1 MMILLKKGATKTNV
15 QELTRAQL
23 DELKQNYIC
32 TACNSP
38 SWGDLADV
46 DRIPD
51 SIIFEYYTDTVFRD
65 DDFFCSAEYNV

>member
-1 MMILLKKGATKTNV
+1 MDV
-15 QELTRAQL
+15 RELTRAQL

-32 TACNSP
+32 SIYDSP

-51 SIIFEYYTDTVFRD
+51 SVIFEYYAGIAFSN
-65 DDFFCSAEYNV
+65 DDFFCSAKFTA